1 MMNQMMQE
9 TLDERHRHQGG
20 AARFP
25 AAGKTGTSQDFRDA
39 WFVGYTGHL
48 VTGVWLG
55 NDDNSPTKKMT
66 GGGLPVE
73 VWSRF
78 MNAAHQGL
86 PMADLPGMAGRSYEP
101 APQPTPAPVIAP
113 QNPLTSMLAPAQG
126 PAPFSRE
133 DDMRPLIPAAPP
145 RPPVAIAPPAPP
157 ALAPARAAPPRP
169 PQVAAAPA
177 RAAFDHRLRRRASRR
192 PRRASPRRSRNT
204 RRHRRNRARRCRSA
218 TSRGRPPPSAAGE
231 PRAQQTAANNGSGVG
246 NFFSNLFGQR

>member
-1 MMNQMMQE
+1 MQE
-9 TLDERHRHQGG
+9 TLASGT
-20 AARFP
+20 ATKANLAFP

-73 VWSRF
+73 VWTRF

-101 APQPTPAPVIAP
+101 QPQPTPAPVIAP

-145 RPPVAIAPPAPP
+145 RPPVAVAPPAPP
-157 ALAPARAAPPRP
+157 VLVPARATPPRP
-169 PQVAAAPA
+169 PQVAAAPSTSPRPA
-177 RAAFDHRLRRRASRR
+177 PAPRAAPPA
-192 PRRASPRRSRNT
+192 PRVAAAQPQYAPAPAQPGSPMQIGNVP
-204 RRHRRNRARRCRSA
+204 
-218 TSRGRPPPSAAGE
+218 RPPAAVGAGE
-231 PRAQQTAANNGSGVG
+231 PRPQQTAANNGSGVG